1 MRRVVVTGIGMCSP
15 LGYGVEHSWS
25 QLLKSKSGIR
35 ELSGFD
41 TTNLSS
47 QVGGQIPKE
56 GNSDLFP
63 EKVIEIKEEKKM
75 EPFIQFA
82 LIAAKEAISKALG
95 TGIGRGFGFR
105 DLFVRH
111 DELGRPVVRL
121 NPENKVL
128 SDALPCKIHL
138 SISDDHSHAIA
149 FCTIES

>member
-1 MRRVVVTGIGMCSP
+1 MISGIGIDLCDVERIRNVLKRHGNHFASRILDP
-15 LGYGVEHSWS
+15 LEYAEFQSLRVS
-25 QLLKSKSGIR
+25 QR
-35 ELSGFD
+35 
-41 TTNLSS
+41 
-47 QVGGQIPKE
+47 P
-56 GNSDLFP
+56 
-63 EKVIEIKEEKKM
+63 
-75 EPFIQFA
+75 QFLA
-82 LIAAKEAISKALG
+82 KRFAAKEAISKALG

-128 SDALPCKIHL
+128 SDALTCKIHL

>member
-1 MRRVVVTGIGMCSP
+1 MISGVGIDLCDVDRIRDVLKRHGNHFASRILDPMEYSEFQS
-15 LGYGVEHSWS
+15 LRAS
-25 QLLKSKSGIR
+25 Q
-35 ELSGFD
+35 
-41 TTNLSS
+41 
-47 QVGGQIPKE
+47 QP
-56 GNSDLFP
+56 
-63 EKVIEIKEEKKM
+63 
-75 EPFIQFA
+75 QFLA
-82 LIAAKEAISKALG
+82 KRFAAKEAISKALG